1 MKVNGLLIVLSLLV
15 MSCGALKVS
24 PKGCQGEGIWSGPI
38 NNRVDTSED
47 HFTKVY
53 YVWNF
58 DYEVRLK
65 EFLDKRKIDCR
76 EIKKMRINISSV
88 FFVKRK
94 LTVFIQK

>member
-1 MKVNGLLIVLSLLV
+1 

-38 NNRVDTSED
+38 DNIDNRANTSENS
-47 HFTKVY
+47 FTEIY

-65 EFLDKRKIDCR
+65 EFLDKRKINCR
-76 EIKKMRINISSV
+76 EIKKMRVNISSV